1 MVLDIHTLKIKLAQ
15 HLVKE
20 LPGKSAQKIMLI
32 KPRNPIKYSSN
43 SECANPAAV
52 LILLFPVKQDIRF
65 FLTKRTNVVQHHKG
79 QISLPGGAWEEGE
92 QLWET
97 ALRETNEE
105 IGVCA
110 ERIQFMGA
118 LTPLFVP
125 VTGFLIHPFVGWVDD
140 KPETYPDPTEVES
153 LFAVSVSALM
163 DQNSCQREEQTIRDY
178 VFDVPYFL
186 LNKQKVWG
194 ATSMVLSE
202 FKTVLKK
209 VIDE

>member
-1 MVLDIHTLKIKLAQ
+1 MDIHTLKIKLAQ

-105 IGVCA
+105 IGVRA